1 MEGDIADY
9 IVVGAGS
16 AGAVIAARLTE
27 DPKVSVVLLEAGGRD
42 RNPWLHIPLGY
53 GKTMTDARVNWMY
66 KTEPEPNCAGRE
78 IFWPRGKVLGG
89 TSAINGL
96 VYIRGQVEDF
106 DHWRQ
111 LGNEGWSFEDVLP
124 HFKRAEGNVRGGDDL
139 HGGDG
144 PLGVSDLEPHP
155 LCEAFIAGAQEA
167 GIPRNPDFNGR
178 IQEGVGYFQLT
189 TRRGFRSSTSVA
201 YLRKARS
208 RPNLRIVTGAHATR
222 VLLDGKRAVGIGYRQ
237 DGRDREVRCGGE
249 VVLSGGAINSPQL
262 LLLSGIGPAAHIK
275 SHGIAVA
282 HDLPGVGENLQ
293 DHYQARCIFRCAKP
307 VTLNDVMR
315 SPWRKMLTGLDYV
328 TRRRGMLTIGAG
340 AVGMFARTR
349 PGLATPDVEYH
360 IIMFSADR
368 PGGGLH
374 PFSGFTVSVCQLRP
388 DSRGTITLK
397 SADPLSAPAI
407 RPNYLA
413 EEADWKMLV
422 EGMKLTRRIAKTQA
436 LAPWI
441 EAEHVPGKDVQTDDE
456 LLDYVRRAGT
466 TIFHPA
472 GTCKM
477 GPDPMAVVD
486 ARLRVHGLRGL
497 RVADASIMPT
507 VVSGNTNAACVMIG
521 EKAAAML
528 REDRA

>member
-1 MEGDIADY
+1 MTADY
-9 IVVGAGS
+9 VVVGAGS

-27 DPKVSVVLLEAGGRD
+27 DPKVSVILLEAGGRD
-42 RNPWLHIPLGY
+42 RNMWLHIPLGY
-53 GKTMTDARVNWMY
+53 GKTMTDASVNWMY
-66 KTEPEPNCAGRE
+66 KTEPEPNCGGRE

-96 VYIRGQVEDF
+96 VYIRGQAEDF

-111 LGNEGWSFEDVLP
+111 LGNEGWSYADVLP
-124 HFKRAEGNVRGGDDL
+124 HFKRAEGNVRGGDEL

-144 PLGVSDLEPHP
+144 PLGVSDLARHP
-155 LCEAFIAGAQEA
+155 LCEAFIEGAAQAGV
-167 GIPRNPDFNGR
+167 PRNPDFNGR
-178 IQEGVGYFQLT
+178 TQEGVGYFQLT
-189 TRRGFRSSTSVA
+189 TRGGLRSSTAVA
-201 YLRKARS
+201 YLKPARG
-208 RPNLRIVTGAHATR
+208 RPNLTVVTGAQATR
-222 VLLDGKRAVGIGYRQ
+222 IVFEGSRAVGVAYRQ
-237 DGRDREVRCGGE
+237 EGAEREVRAGRE

-262 LLLSGIGPAAHIK
+262 LMLSGIGPAAHLK
-275 SHGIAVA
+275 GHGVAVR

-293 DHYQARCIFRCAKP
+293 DHYQARCIFRCTRP

-315 SPWRKMLTGLDYV
+315 SPLKKIRTGLDWL
-328 TRRRGMLTIGAG
+328 TRRQGMLTIGAG
-340 AVGMFARTR
+340 TVGMFARTR

-360 IIMFSADR
+360 IILFSADR

-374 PFSGFTVSVCQLRP
+374 RFSGFTVSVCQLRP
-388 DSRGTITLK
+388 DSRGTIRLK
-397 SADPLSAPAI
+397 SADPMAPPAI

-413 EEADWKMLV
+413 EEADWRMLV
-422 EGMKLTRRIAKTQA
+422 EGMKLTRRIARTEA
-436 LAPWI
+436 LRPWI
-441 EAEHVPGKDVQTDDE
+441 EAEHQPGDQVRTDDE
-456 LLDYVRRAGT
+456 LLDYIRRAGT

-486 ARLRVHGLRGL
+486 ARLRVHGIAGL

-528 REDRA
+528 RQDAA

>member
-1 MEGDIADY
+1 MEGDIAHY

-42 RNPWLHIPLGY
+42 RNLWLHIPLGY

-144 PLGVSDLEPHP
+144 PLGVSDLESHP

-208 RPNLRIVTGAHATR
+208 RPNLRIVTGAQATR
-222 VLLDGKRAVGIGYRQ
+222 VLLDGKTIAFEMVAKLEVRNYSAAVEFQLLSDEECKSINLSRTKPIDAMAEGETAQTVCLADVAEAAKKTAAWNTRRAV
-237 DGRDREVRCGGE
+237 ELFSFV
-249 VVLSGGAINSPQL
+249 
-262 LLLSGIGPAAHIK
+262 
-275 SHGIAVA
+275 
-282 HDLPGVGENLQ
+282 
-293 DHYQARCIFRCAKP
+293 
-307 VTLNDVMR
+307 
-315 SPWRKMLTGLDYV
+315 TGL
-328 TRRRGMLTIGAG
+328 
-340 AVGMFARTR
+340 
-349 PGLATPDVEYH
+349 
-360 IIMFSADR
+360 
-368 PGGGLH
+368 
-374 PFSGFTVSVCQLRP
+374 
-388 DSRGTITLK
+388 
-397 SADPLSAPAI
+397 
-407 RPNYLA
+407 
-413 EEADWKMLV
+413 
-422 EGMKLTRRIAKTQA
+422 
-436 LAPWI
+436 
-441 EAEHVPGKDVQTDDE
+441 
-456 LLDYVRRAGT
+456 
-466 TIFHPA
+466 
-472 GTCKM
+472 
-477 GPDPMAVVD
+477 
-486 ARLRVHGLRGL
+486 
-497 RVADASIMPT
+497 
-507 VVSGNTNAACVMIG
+507 NAAVP
-521 EKAAAML
+521 L
-528 REDRA
+528 DR

>member
-1 MEGDIADY
+1 MNSMTADY
-9 IVVGAGS
+9 VVVGAGS

-27 DPKVSVVLLEAGGRD
+27 DPKVSVILLEAGGRD
-42 RNPWLHIPLGY
+42 RNMWLHIPLGY
-53 GKTMTDARVNWMY
+53 GKTMTDASVNWMY
-66 KTEPEPNCAGRE
+66 KTEPEPNCGGRE

-96 VYIRGQVEDF
+96 VYIRGQAEDF

-111 LGNEGWSFEDVLP
+111 LGNQGWSYADVLP
-124 HFKRAEGNVRGGDDL
+124 HFKRAEGNVRGADEL

-144 PLGVSDLEPHP
+144 PLGVADLAPHP
-155 LCEAFIAGAQEA
+155 LCEAFIEGAIQAGV
-167 GIPRNPDFNGR
+167 PRNPDFNGKS
-178 IQEGVGYFQLT
+178 QEGVGYFQLT
-189 TRRGFRSSTSVA
+189 TRGGLRSSTAVA
-201 YLRKARS
+201 YLKPARG
-208 RPNLRIVTGAHATR
+208 RPNLTVVTGAHATR
-222 VLLDGKRAVGIGYRQ
+222 IVFEGSRAVGVAYRRE
-237 DGRDREVRCGGE
+237 GAEREVRAGRE

-262 LLLSGIGPAAHIK
+262 LMLSGIGPAAHLK
-275 SHGIAVA
+275 SHGVAVR

-293 DHYQARCIFRCAKP
+293 DHYQARCIFRCTRP

-315 SPWRKMLTGLDYV
+315 SPLKKIRTGLDWL
-328 TRRRGMLTIGAG
+328 TRRQGMLTIGAG
-340 AVGMFARTR
+340 TVGMFARTR

-360 IIMFSADR
+360 IILFSADR

-374 PFSGFTVSVCQLRP
+374 KFSGFTVSVCQLRP
-388 DSRGTITLK
+388 DSRGTIRLK
-397 SADPLSAPAI
+397 SADPMAPPAI

-413 EEADWKMLV
+413 EEADWRMLV
-422 EGMKLTRRIAKTQA
+422 EGMKLTRRIARTEA
-436 LAPWI
+436 LRPWI
-441 EAEHVPGKDVQTDDE
+441 EAEHQPGDQVRTDDE
-456 LLDYVRRAGT
+456 LLDYIRRAGT

-486 ARLRVHGLRGL
+486 ARLRVHGIAGL

-528 REDRA
+528 RQDAA